1 MVEADQKGS
10 GATAIA
16 SPEGARR
23 APVQSPVRRWIVG
36 NGLDGSDVISPE
48 LALVDPEIARSTA
61 AGPTAASTASTATT
75 SRRSTETA
83 ARAPRIEAA
92 ATRGRPPDSAIETI
106 PRWGRRLRFV
116 WLLVCLVVLAGGVLF
131 LPSSQWTSAAHDRVV
146 GQHPSAR
153 RSGGTAGEV
162 PGTTKTRAAARLAA
176 RQPHA
181 FGWVSVPKATYYRVR
196 FFRDGRKVFEALPV
210 QPRIVLRGKWRFNGR
225 RYRLDA
231 GRYRW
236 VVEPGFGPPSR
247 KQYGKAVVTA
257 DWVAAAPD

>member
-1 MVEADQKGS
+1 MVETDQKGS
-10 GATAIA
+10 GTTAIA

-23 APVQSPVRRWIVG
+23 APVQSPVGRWIVDV
-36 NGLDGSDVISPE
+36 GLDGSDVISPE
-48 LALVDPEIARSTA
+48 LALVDPQIARSTA

-75 SRRSTETA
+75 SRRSTEA

-92 ATRGRPPDSAIETI
+92 LKRDRAPDSAIETI

-131 LPSSQWTSAAHDRVV
+131 LPSSQWTSAGHDRVV

-153 RSGGTAGEV
+153 GSGGTAGEV
-162 PGTTKTRAAARLAA
+162 PGTTKRRVAARLAA

-181 FGWVSVPKATYYRVR
+181 FGWVSVAKATYYRVR
-196 FFRDGRKVFEALPV
+196 FFRDGRKVFEGLRV
-210 QPRIVLRGKWRFNGR
+210 QPRIVLPGKWRFNGR

-236 VVEPGFGPPSR
+236 VVEPGFGSASR
-247 KQYGKAVVTA
+247 KQYGKAVVAA